1 MQSAIGAFQ
10 LQGETV
16 SCDRYGSGHIN
27 ETYLL
32 QTDRLRYILQKV
44 NRRVFQD
51 VPSLIKNIAL
61 VTSHLSRIEADP
73 RRVLRLIPALDGRDF
88 FLDESG
94 EYWRAYAFIEG
105 ALSLDAAGCAEH
117 MRESGAAFGH
127 FQRALS
133 DFPAETLTETIPRF
147 HNTPSRL
154 SQLREA
160 AERDELGRL
169 KSVLPELDFVLS
181 RADEAKIMV
190 DMLGTGRLPLR
201 VTHNDTKLNN
211 VMLDAE
217 TGAALCVIDL
227 DTVMPG
233 LAGNDF
239 GDAIRFGAS
248 TAAEDEPDL
257 DKVSLSLDYYR
268 AFARGFL
275 SACGGSLTPSEIETL
290 PLAAKLM
297 TLECGARFLCDYLS
311 GDTYFRIHRPA
322 HNLDR
327 CRTQFR
333 LVADM
338 EAKWQAMRSI
348 VEAEA
353 SCAP

>member
-10 LQGETV
+10 FQGEAI
-16 SCDRYGSGHIN
+16 SCARYGSGHIN

-32 QTDRLRYILQKV
+32 QTSHSRYILQKV
-44 NRRVFQD
+44 NRRVFRD
-51 VPSLIKNIAL
+51 VPALMQNIAL
-61 VTSHLSRIEADP
+61 VTGHLSRHEADP
-73 RRVLRLIPALDGRDF
+73 RRVLRLIPALDGRNF
-88 FLDESG
+88 FIDEDG
-94 EYWRAYAFIEG
+94 EYWRAYAFIDG
-105 ALSLDAAGCAEH
+105 ALSLDAARCANH

-133 DFPAETLTETIPRF
+133 DSPAEALTETIPRF
-147 HNTPSRL
+147 HDTPNRL
-154 SQLREA
+154 AQLKEA
-160 AERDELGRL
+160 AERDEFGRL
-169 KSVLPELDFVLS
+169 KAVHAEVEFALS
-181 RADEAKIMV
+181 RAKEAETMV
-190 DMLGTGRLPLR
+190 GMLRAGRLPLR

-211 VMLDAE
+211 VLLDAGTNE
-217 TGAALCVIDL
+217 ALCVIDL

-248 TAAEDEPDL
+248 TAKEDEPDL
-257 DKVSLSLDYYR
+257 GKVSLSLDYYR
-268 AFARGFL
+268 AYARGFL
-275 SACGGSLTPSEIETL
+275 SACGRSLTKLEIETL

-297 TLECGARFLCDYLS
+297 TLECGARFLTDYLS
-311 GDTYFRIHRPA
+311 GDTYFRVHRPA

-338 EAKWQAMRSI
+338 EAKWQTMRAI
-348 VEAEA
+348 IEAEA
-353 SCAP
+353 SRA

>member
-10 LQGETV
+10 FQGEII
-16 SCDRYGSGHIN
+16 SCARYGSGHIN

-32 QTDRLRYILQKV
+32 QTSSARYILQKI
-44 NRRVFQD
+44 NRRVFRD
-51 VPSLIKNIAL
+51 VPALMQNIAL
-61 VTSHLSRIEADP
+61 VTSHLSRNESDP
-73 RRVLRLIPALDGRDF
+73 RRVLQLIPALDGRNF
-88 FLDESG
+88 YMDEDG

-105 ALSLDAAGCAEH
+105 ALSPDAAECADH
-117 MRESGAAFGH
+117 MRQSGSAFGS
-127 FQRALS
+127 FQRSLS
-133 DFPAETLTETIPRF
+133 DFPAGTLTETIPRF
-147 HNTPSRL
+147 HDTPNRL
-154 SQLREA
+154 AQLREA
-160 AERDELGRL
+160 ADRDAFGRL
-169 KSVLPELDFVLS
+169 KGVRAEVEFALS
-181 RADEAKIMV
+181 RAEEAGTMV
-190 DMLGTGRLPLR
+190 DMLREGRLPLR

-211 VMLDAE
+211 VLLDAK
-217 TGAALCVIDL
+217 TGGALCVIDL

-233 LAGNDF
+233 IAGNDF

-248 TAAEDEPDL
+248 TAKEDEQVL
-257 DKVSLSLDYYR
+257 DKVSLSFDYYR

-275 SACGGSLTPSEIETL
+275 GACGRSLTKLEIETL

-297 TLECGARFLCDYLS
+297 TLECGARFLTDYLS

-338 EAKWQAMRSI
+338 EEKWQAMGEI
-348 VEAEA
+348 IEAEA
-353 SCAP
+353 SR

>member
-1 MQSAIGAFQ
+1 MQSAIGAFRF
-10 LQGETV
+10 QGEAI
-16 SCDRYGSGHIN
+16 SCARYGSGHIN

-32 QTDRLRYILQKV
+32 QTTRLRYILQKV
-44 NRRVFQD
+44 NRRVFHD
-51 VPSLIKNIAL
+51 VPALIKNIAL
-61 VTSHLSRIEADP
+61 VTRHLSLSEADP
-73 RRVLRLIPALDGRDF
+73 RRVLRLIPATDGRDF
-88 FLDESG
+88 FLDEDG

-105 ALSLDAAGCAEH
+105 ALSLDAAGCADH

-127 FQRALS
+127 FQRALA

-147 HNTPSRL
+147 HDTPNRL
-154 SQLREA
+154 AQLRA
-160 AERDELGRL
+160 AADRDELGRL
-169 KSVLPELDFVLS
+169 KAVRPEVDFAFS
-181 RADEAKIMV
+181 RAKEAEIMAG
-190 DMLGTGRLPLR
+190 MLRAGQLPLR

-211 VMLDAE
+211 VMLDDQ

-239 GDAIRFGAS
+239 GDSIRFGAS
-248 TAAEDEPDL
+248 TAVEDEPDL
-257 DKVSLSLDYYR
+257 DKVSLSLDYFR

-275 SACGGSLTPSEIETL
+275 GACGDSLTPPEIETL

-333 LVADM
+333 LVSDM
-338 EAKWQAMRSI
+338 EAKWQAMGAI
-348 VEAEA
+348 IEAEA
-353 SCAP
+353 L